1 MIYWRSYSSFY
12 NRLSFYNRVQEASVN
27 QTANAE
33 NEYPLLVSDNQ
44 FNNYFIKM
52 SFSPRTPKHLWK
64 EIGMA
69 EGRESW

>member
-1 MIYWRSYSSFY
+1 M
-12 NRLSFYNRVQEASVN
+12 QEASVN
-27 QTANAE
+27 QTADAE
-33 NEYPLLVSDNQ
+33 NEYPLLANDNQ

-69 EGRESW
+69 EGKESW